1 VIDATLDGERVRAR
15 VVARGND
22 RYVFQSGRTF
32 HLRRL
37 DALERADAASDAD
50 PSHLR
55 APMSGTVVAVLVR
68 QGERVARGAPL
79 IVLEAMKMEHTIAAP
94 AAGTVAALR
103 YRPGDRVEEGA
114 EVIELDAQADGSPPP
129 AAVAPSATT

>member
-1 VIDATLDGERVRAR
+1 
-15 VVARGND
+15 VVAQGND
-22 RYVFQSGRTF
+22 RHVFLDGLTF
-32 HLRRL
+32 DLRRL
-37 DALERADAASDAD
+37 DPLERADAAPDVD

-68 QGERVARGAPL
+68 QGEHVARGAPL

-114 EVIELDAQADGSPPP
+114 EVIELDARSDGSP
-129 AAVAPSATT
+129 AAAPGAAS